1 MPDFTNT
8 RVARPRF
15 HFLARLRK
23 RPQHLPYRDLFYI
36 KRDLLDIKR
45 DLFYIKRD
53 LFYIKRTFTISK
65 ES

>member
-15 HFLARLRK
+15 HFQARLRK

-53 LFYIKRTFTISK
+53 LLNIKRD
-65 ES
+65 